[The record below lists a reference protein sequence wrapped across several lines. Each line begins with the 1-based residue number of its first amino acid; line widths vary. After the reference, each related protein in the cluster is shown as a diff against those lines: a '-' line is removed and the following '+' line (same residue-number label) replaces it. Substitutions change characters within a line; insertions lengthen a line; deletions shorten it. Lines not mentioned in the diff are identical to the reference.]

1 MKELIKE
8 FKAKCNE
15 WQESYD
21 KDNVHFVY
29 NTDLDILVKEDIK
42 YILVADNPGNIEAL
56 NERYLIGPAGLAAR
70 VYFERAMVSNF
81 KKEVIVLNKTP
92 IHTSITN
99 KLENLKEQSIE
110 SQEYMVNLIV
120 ELALLLNVPII
131 ISGYSNGLIKR
142 KDKLVFNNKSLR
154 PFFMKFA
161 DEVREKNITNY
172 YIISHFSR
180 NMFYHA
186 SANDIALY
194 EENPS
199 SLLLNQGVKNRE
211 MFEIT
216 CFKS

>member
-1 MKELIKE
+1 MEGLIKD
-8 FKAKCNE
+8 FKTKCIE
-15 WQESYD
+15 WQRPYD
-21 KDNVHFVY
+21 IDEVHFVY
-29 NTDLDILVKEDIK
+29 NKDLDNLVKEDIK
-42 YILVADNPGNIEAL
+42 YILVADNPGNIEAQH
-56 NERYLIGPAGLAAR
+56 ERYLIGPAGLAAR
-70 VYFERAMVSNF
+70 VYFERAMVSDF

-92 IHTSITN
+92 IYTSITD
-99 KLENLKEQSIE
+99 KLENLKEQSQE

-120 ELALLLNVPII
+120 ELSLLLNAPII

-142 KDKLVFNNKSLR
+142 KDKLAFNNKSLR

-161 DEVREKNITNY
+161 DKVREKKITDY

-186 SANDIALY
+186 SANDIVSY

-211 MFEIT
+211 MFEKA
-216 CFKS
+216 CL